1 MAPAP
6 ELVERFRDDLDGL
19 IDSGAS
25 LGLAVSGGPDSVALL
40 LLAAAARPGKVRV
53 ATVDHALRTGSGE
66 EARTVADLC
75 GRLGIPHEI
84 LKIEWDQKPRSGLQK
99 KARDARYRAL
109 SDWAKRSGLGAVVT
123 GHHLDDQA
131 ETFVMRIA
139 RGVGVKGL
147 AGMRGA
153 SPSPGGSNIIVL
165 RPLLGWRRSE
175 LEAICAAAGVTP
187 ANDPS
192 NQDRAFERVRVRRAL
207 ADAAWFD
214 PEAIARSAAVLGQAD
229 TALDWAADKVWTDAA
244 CATDGRIVL
253 RTDGIPAEIRRR
265 LVRRAVRTLAREGRG
280 ADLRGRELDRL
291 LATLRAGRQSTLRGV
306 LCSGGEDWSFVPAPD
321 RTRRGPNPR

>member
-6 ELVERFRDDLDGL
+6 ELVERFRGDLDKL
-19 IDSGAS
+19 IDPGATV
-25 LGLAVSGGPDSVALL
+25 GLAVSGGPDSVALL
-40 LLAAAARPGKVRV
+40 LLAAAARPGKVCV
-53 ATVDHALRTGSGE
+53 ATVDHALRAESGD
-66 EARTVADLC
+66 EARTVAELC
-75 GRLGIPHEI
+75 EGLGVSHEI
-84 LKIEWDQKPRSGLQK
+84 LKLKWADKPRTGIQK

-109 SDWAKRSGLGAVVT
+109 SEWARRSELGAIVT

-153 SPSPGGSNIIVL
+153 SPSPGGSNVTLL

-175 LEAICAAAGVTP
+175 LEAICAAAGVAP

-192 NQDRAFERVRVRRAL
+192 NEDRAFERVRVRRAL

-229 TALDWAADKVWTDAA
+229 AALDWAADKVWAEAA
-244 CATDGRIVL
+244 SVMDGRIVL
-253 RTDGIPAEIRRR
+253 RTEGIPAEIRRR

-280 ADLRGRELDRL
+280 ADLRGRKLDGL
-291 LATLRAGRQSTLRGV
+291 LAALRAGRQATLRGV

-321 RTRRGPNPR
+321 RTRRSPNPR